1 MNNHVLLEMNRNGR
15 KDLMEEKTLLSTR
28 ELAQFLSINEKMVY
42 TLIAEKGLPATKA
55 TGKWLFPRHLV
66 EQWLEAQT
74 VNFPKQPDPL
84 PPYDGLLII
93 AGSNDILL
101 DRAMSLFNQR
111 HPEEM
116 VAFGNLGSLGGI
128 RALRR
133 NHCHMASSHL
143 IQKDGEEYNFGFA
156 REELGQMP
164 GIINFCRREQGLVVE
179 KGNPRNIHS
188 VTDLNQPGIKIV
200 NRPLGTGT
208 RLLLDE
214 ELAGAGIEGS
224 KIKGYTREV
233 SRHLDLGLEVLS
245 GRAHTGPC
253 IRAVAEL
260 LDLDF
265 VPIKWESFDLLILK
279 DRFFEKGVQR
289 FLGFLSEPSF
299 KTLGEDLAGYN
310 LDFSGK
316 MLFPK
321 KS

>member
-1 MNNHVLLEMNRNGR
+1 MEIKSLLN
-15 KDLMEEKTLLSTR
+15 TR
-28 ELAQFLSINEKMVY
+28 ELAQFLGINEKMVY

-74 VNFPKQPDPL
+74 INFPKQPDPL
-84 PPYDGLLII
+84 PPYDGMLII

-101 DRAMSLFNQR
+101 DRAISLINQR

-133 NHCHMASSHL
+133 NHCHIASSHL

-156 REELGQMP
+156 RDELDQMP
-164 GIINFCRREQGLVVE
+164 GIINLCRREQGLLVE
-179 KGNPRNIHS
+179 KGNPRGIGC
-188 VTDLNQPGIKIV
+188 VADLNQANIKII

-214 ELAGAGIEGS
+214 ELAKAGIEGNGLE
-224 KIKGYTREV
+224 GYTREV

-245 GRAHTGPC
+245 GRAHAGPC

-279 DRFFEKGVQR
+279 ERFFDKGVQQ
-289 FLGFLSEPSF
+289 FLGFLGEPSF
-299 KTLGEDLAGYN
+299 KKLGEDLAGYD
-310 LDFSGK
+310 LGVSGK

-321 KS
+321 ES

>member
-1 MNNHVLLEMNRNGR
+1 
-15 KDLMEEKTLLSTR
+15 MEEKTLLSTR
-28 ELAQFLSINEKMVY
+28 ELAKFLSINEKMVY
-42 TLIAEKGLPATKA
+42 TLVAEKNLPATKA

-74 VNFPKQPDPL
+74 INFPKQPDPL

-101 DRAMSLFNQR
+101 DRTISMINQLY
-111 HPEEM
+111 PEEM
-116 VAFGNLGSLGGI
+116 VAFGNMGSLGGI
-128 RALRR
+128 RALRQ
-133 NHCHMASSHL
+133 NHCHIASSHL

-156 REELGQMP
+156 IDELGQMP
-164 GIINFCRREQGLVVE
+164 GIINFCRREQGLLIE
-179 KGNPRNIHS
+179 KGNPRNIRS
-188 VTDLNQPGIKIV
+188 VADLNQVGIKII

-214 ELAGAGIEGS
+214 ELAKVGIEGNQ
-224 KIKGYTREV
+224 IDGYTREV

-245 GRAHTGPC
+245 GRAHAGPC

-260 LDLDF
+260 LGLDF
-265 VPIKWESFDLLILK
+265 VPIKWESFDLLIQK
-279 DRFFEKGVQR
+279 DRFFDKGVQR

-299 KTLGEDLAGYN
+299 KKLDEDLAGYD
-310 LDFSGK
+310 LGVSGK

-321 KS
+321 EP

>member
-1 MNNHVLLEMNRNGR
+1 
-15 KDLMEEKTLLSTR
+15 MEEKTLLSTR

-42 TLIAEKGLPATKA
+42 TLIAEKNLPATKA

-74 VNFPKQPDPL
+74 INFPKQPDPL

-101 DRAMSLFNQR
+101 DRTISLINQR
-111 HPEEM
+111 YPEEM
-116 VAFGNLGSLGGI
+116 VAFGNMGSLGGI

-133 NHCHMASSHL
+133 NHCHIASSHL

-156 REELGQMP
+156 VDELGQMP
-164 GIINFCRREQGLVVE
+164 GIINFCRREQGLLVE
-179 KGNPRNIHS
+179 KGNPGNIRS
-188 VTDLNQPGIKIV
+188 VADLSRSGIKII

-214 ELAGAGIEGS
+214 ELTKVGIEGNE
-224 KIKGYTREV
+224 IDGYTREV

-245 GRAHTGPC
+245 GRAQAGPC

-265 VPIKWESFDLLILK
+265 IPIKWESFDLLILK
-279 DRFFEKGVQR
+279 DRFFDKGVQQ
-289 FLGFLSEPSF
+289 FLGFLSETPF
-299 KTLGEDLAGYN
+299 KKLGEDLAGYD
-310 LDFSGK
+310 LGGGRKDAVS
-316 MLFPK
+316 
-321 KS
+321 

>member
-1 MNNHVLLEMNRNGR
+1 
-15 KDLMEEKTLLSTR
+15 MEEKTLLNTR
-28 ELAQFLSINEKMVY
+28 ELAQFLNINEKMVY

-55 TGKWLFPRHLV
+55 TGKWLFPRQLV
-66 EQWLEAQT
+66 EQWLENQT
-74 VNFPKQPDPL
+74 INFPKQPDPL
-84 PPYDGLLII
+84 PPHEGLLII

-101 DRAMSLFNQR
+101 DRTISLINRF
-111 HPEEM
+111 HPEKM

-156 REELGQMP
+156 KDELGQMP
-164 GIINFCRREQGLVVE
+164 GIVNFCRREQGLLVE
-179 KGNPRNIHS
+179 KGNPENIRC
-188 VTDLNQPGIKIV
+188 VADLGRAGIKII

-214 ELAGAGIEGS
+214 ELAKAGIQGNG
-224 KIKGYTREV
+224 IKGYTREV
-233 SRHLDLGLEVLS
+233 SRHLDLGLEILS
-245 GRAHTGPC
+245 GRAHAGPC

-260 LDLDF
+260 LNLDF

-279 DRFFEKGVQR
+279 DRFFERGVQQ
-289 FLGFLSEPSF
+289 FLGFLNEPSF
-299 KTLGEDLAGYN
+299 KKLGEDLAGYD
-310 LDFSGK
+310 LEFSGK

-321 KS
+321 ES

>member
-1 MNNHVLLEMNRNGR
+1 
-15 KDLMEEKTLLSTR
+15 MEEKTLLSTR

-42 TLIAEKGLPATKA
+42 TLIAEKNLPATKA

-74 VNFPKQPDPL
+74 INFPKQPDPL

-101 DRAMSLFNQR
+101 DRTISLINQR
-111 HPEEM
+111 YSEEM
-116 VAFGNLGSLGGI
+116 VAFGNMGSLGGI

-133 NHCHMASSHL
+133 NHCHIASSHL

-156 REELGQMP
+156 IDELGQMP
-164 GIINFCRREQGLVVE
+164 GIINFCRREQGLLIE
-179 KGNPRNIHS
+179 KGNPKNIRS
-188 VTDLNQPGIKIV
+188 VADLNQAGIKII

-214 ELAGAGIEGS
+214 ELTKAGIGGNE
-224 KIKGYTREV
+224 IEGYTREV
-233 SRHLDLGLEVLS
+233 SRHLDLGLEILS
-245 GRAHTGPC
+245 GRAQAGPC

-279 DRFFEKGVQR
+279 DRFFDKGVQQ
-289 FLGFLSEPSF
+289 FLGFLNEPSF
-299 KTLGEDLAGYN
+299 KKLGDDLAGYD
-310 LDFSGK
+310 LSFSGK

-321 KS
+321 EP

>member
-1 MNNHVLLEMNRNGR
+1 
-15 KDLMEEKTLLSTR
+15 MEEKTLLSTR
-28 ELAQFLSINEKMVY
+28 ELARFLSINEKMVY
-42 TLIAEKGLPATKA
+42 TLIAEKNLPATKA

-74 VNFPKQPDPL
+74 INFPKQPDPL

-101 DRAMSLFNQR
+101 DRTISLINQR
-111 HPEEM
+111 YSEEM
-116 VAFGNLGSLGGI
+116 VAFGNMGSLGGI

-133 NHCHMASSHL
+133 NHCHIASSHL

-156 REELGQMP
+156 IDELGQMP
-164 GIINFCRREQGLVVE
+164 GIINFCRREQGLLVE
-179 KGNPRNIHS
+179 KGNPKNIRS
-188 VTDLNQPGIKIV
+188 VADLNQAGIKII

-214 ELAGAGIEGS
+214 ELTKAGIGGNE
-224 KIKGYTREV
+224 IEGYTREV
-233 SRHLDLGLEVLS
+233 SRHLDLGLEILS
-245 GRAHTGPC
+245 GRAQAGPC

-279 DRFFEKGVQR
+279 DRFFDKGVQQ
-289 FLGFLSEPSF
+289 FLGFLNEPSF
-299 KTLGEDLAGYN
+299 KKLGDDLAGYD
-310 LDFSGK
+310 LSFSGK

-321 KS
+321 EP

>member
-1 MNNHVLLEMNRNGR
+1 
-15 KDLMEEKTLLSTR
+15 MEEKTLLSTR

-42 TLIAEKGLPATKA
+42 TLVAEKNLPATKA

-74 VNFPKQPDPL
+74 INFPKQPDPL

-101 DRAMSLFNQR
+101 DRTISMINQLY
-111 HPEEM
+111 PEEM
-116 VAFGNLGSLGGI
+116 VAFGNMGSLGGI
-128 RALRR
+128 RALRQ
-133 NHCHMASSHL
+133 NHCHIASSHL

-156 REELGQMP
+156 IDELGQMP
-164 GIINFCRREQGLVVE
+164 GIINFCRREQGLLIE
-179 KGNPRNIHS
+179 KGNPRNIRS
-188 VTDLNQPGIKIV
+188 VADLNQAGIKII

-214 ELAGAGIEGS
+214 ELAKVGIEGN
-224 KIKGYTREV
+224 KIDGYTREV

-245 GRAHTGPC
+245 GRAQAGPC

-260 LDLDF
+260 LGLDF
-265 VPIKWESFDLLILK
+265 VPIKWESFDLLIQK
-279 DRFFEKGVQR
+279 DRFFDKGVQR

-299 KTLGEDLAGYN
+299 KKLDEDLAGYD
-310 LDFSGK
+310 LGVSGK

-321 KS
+321 EP

>member
-1 MNNHVLLEMNRNGR
+1 
-15 KDLMEEKTLLSTR
+15 MEEKTLLSTR

-42 TLIAEKGLPATKA
+42 TLIAEKNLPATKA
-55 TGKWLFPRHLV
+55 TGKWLFPRPLV

-74 VNFPKQPDPL
+74 INFPKQPDPL

-101 DRAMSLFNQR
+101 DRTISMMNQLY
-111 HPEEM
+111 PEEM
-116 VAFGNLGSLGGI
+116 VAFGNMGSLGGI

-133 NHCHMASSHL
+133 NHCHIASSHL
-143 IQKDGEEYNFGFA
+143 IQKNGEEYNFGFA
-156 REELGQMP
+156 IDELGQMP
-164 GIINFCRREQGLVVE
+164 GIINFCRREQGLLIE
-179 KGNPRNIHS
+179 KGNPRNIRS
-188 VTDLNQPGIKIV
+188 VADLNQAGIKII

-214 ELAGAGIEGS
+214 ELAKAGIEGNQ
-224 KIKGYTREV
+224 IDGYTREV

-245 GRAHTGPC
+245 GRAQAGPC

-260 LDLDF
+260 LGLDF

-279 DRFFEKGVQR
+279 DRFFDKGVQQ
-289 FLGFLSEPSF
+289 FLGFLSEPPF
-299 KTLGEDLAGYN
+299 KKLGEDLAGYD
-310 LDFSGK
+310 LGVSGK

-321 KS
+321 EP

>member
-1 MNNHVLLEMNRNGR
+1 MRSQC
-15 KDLMEEKTLLSTR
+15 KKKTLLNTR
-28 ELAQFLSINEKMVY
+28 ELAQFLNINEKMVY
-42 TLIAEKGLPATKA
+42 TLIAEKGLPANKA

-101 DRAMSLFNQR
+101 DRTISLINR
-111 HPEEM
+111 LHPEKM
-116 VAFGNLGSLGGI
+116 VAFGNMGSFGGI

-156 REELGQMP
+156 KDELGQMP
-164 GIINFCRREQGLVVE
+164 GVINFCRREQGLLVE
-179 KGNPRNIHS
+179 KGNPENIRC
-188 VTDLNQPGIKIV
+188 VADLGRTGIKIV

-214 ELAGAGIEGS
+214 ELAKAGIRGNG
-224 KIKGYTREV
+224 IDGYTREV
-233 SRHLDLGLEVLS
+233 SRHLDLGLEILS
-245 GRAHTGPC
+245 GRAHVGPC

-260 LDLDF
+260 LNLDF

-279 DRFFEKGVQR
+279 DRFFEKGVQQ
-289 FLGFLSEPSF
+289 FLGFLNEPSF
-299 KTLGEDLAGYN
+299 KKLAEDLAGYD
-310 LDFSGK
+310 LKFSGK

-321 KS
+321 ES

>member
-1 MNNHVLLEMNRNGR
+1 
-15 KDLMEEKTLLSTR
+15 MEEKTLLSTR

-55 TGKWLFPRHLV
+55 TGKWLFPRPLV

-74 VNFPKQPDPL
+74 VNFPKQPNPL

-101 DRAMSLFNQR
+101 DRAISMINQL
-111 HPEEM
+111 HPEEL
-116 VAFGNLGSLGGI
+116 VTFGNLGSLGGI

-133 NHCHMASSHL
+133 NHCHMSSSHL

-156 REELGQMP
+156 RDELGQMP
-164 GIINFCRREQGLVVE
+164 GIINFCRRQQGLLVE
-179 KGNPRNIHS
+179 KGNPRNIRA
-188 VTDLNQPGIKIV
+188 VADLGQAGINIV

-214 ELAGAGIEGS
+214 ELTKAGIEGS
-224 KIKGYTREV
+224 KIGGYNKEV

-245 GRAHTGPC
+245 GRAHAGPC

-279 DRFFEKGVQR
+279 DRFFDRGVQQ
-289 FLGFLSEPSF
+289 FLEF
-299 KTLGEDLAGYN
+299 LGEDAFKKLGEGLAGYD
-310 LDFSGK
+310 LRFSGK

-321 KS
+321 ES

>member
-1 MNNHVLLEMNRNGR
+1 
-15 KDLMEEKTLLSTR
+15 MEKRTLLTTR
-28 ELAQFLSINEKMVY
+28 ELAQFLNINEKMVY

-55 TGKWLFPRHLV
+55 TGKWLFPRHLA

-74 VNFPKQPDPL
+74 INFPKQPDPL

-101 DRAMSLFNQR
+101 DRTISLINQR

-116 VAFGNLGSLGGI
+116 VAFGNMGSLGGI

-143 IQKDGEEYNFGFA
+143 IQKNGKEYNFGFA
-156 REELGQMP
+156 RDELVQMP
-164 GIINFCRREQGLVVE
+164 GIINFCRREQGLLVE
-179 KGNPRNIHS
+179 KNNPRGIGS
-188 VTDLNQPGIKIV
+188 IADLKQAGTKIV

-214 ELAGAGIEGS
+214 ELSKAGIEGNG
-224 KIKGYTREV
+224 IEGYTNEV

-245 GRAHTGPC
+245 GRAHVGPC

-265 VPIKWESFDLLILK
+265 IPIKWESFDLLILK
-279 DRFFEKGVQR
+279 DRFFEKGVQQ

-299 KTLGEDLAGYN
+299 KKLGSDLAGYD
-310 LDFSGK
+310 LRFSGK

-321 KS
+321 EAKKTE

>member
-1 MNNHVLLEMNRNGR
+1 
-15 KDLMEEKTLLSTR
+15 MEEKTLLSTR

-42 TLIAEKGLPATKA
+42 TLIAEKNLPATKA

-74 VNFPKQPDPL
+74 INFPKQPDPL

-101 DRAMSLFNQR
+101 DRTISLINQR
-111 HPEEM
+111 YPEEM
-116 VAFGNLGSLGGI
+116 VAFGNMGSLGGI

-133 NHCHMASSHL
+133 NHCHIASSHL

-156 REELGQMP
+156 IDELGRMP
-164 GIINFCRREQGLVVE
+164 GIINFCRREQGLLIE
-179 KGNPRNIHS
+179 KGNPGNIRS
-188 VTDLNQPGIKIV
+188 VADLNQAGIKII

-214 ELAGAGIEGS
+214 ELTKAGIEGNE
-224 KIKGYTREV
+224 IDGYTREV

-245 GRAHTGPC
+245 GRAQAGPC

-279 DRFFEKGVQR
+279 DRFFDKGVQQ
-289 FLGFLSEPSF
+289 FLGFLAEPPF
-299 KTLGEDLAGYN
+299 KKLGEDLAGYD
-310 LDFSGK
+310 LGVSGK

-321 KS
+321 ES

>member
-1 MNNHVLLEMNRNGR
+1 
-15 KDLMEEKTLLSTR
+15 MEEKTLLSTR
-28 ELAQFLSINEKMVY
+28 ELARFLSINEKMVY
-42 TLIAEKGLPATKA
+42 TLIAEKNLPATKA

-74 VNFPKQPDPL
+74 INFPKQPDPL

-101 DRAMSLFNQR
+101 DRTISLINQR
-111 HPEEM
+111 YSEEM
-116 VAFGNLGSLGGI
+116 VAFGNMGSLGGI

-133 NHCHMASSHL
+133 NHCHIASSHL

-156 REELGQMP
+156 IDELGQMP
-164 GIINFCRREQGLVVE
+164 GIINFCRREQGLLIE
-179 KGNPRNIHS
+179 KGNPKNIRA
-188 VTDLNQPGIKIV
+188 VADLNQAGIKII

-214 ELAGAGIEGS
+214 ELTKAGIGGNE
-224 KIKGYTREV
+224 IEGYTREV
-233 SRHLDLGLEVLS
+233 SRHLDLGLEILS
-245 GRAHTGPC
+245 GRAQAGPC

-279 DRFFEKGVQR
+279 DRFFDKGVQQ

-299 KTLGEDLAGYN
+299 KKLGDDLAGYD
-310 LDFSGK
+310 LGVSGK

-321 KS
+321 ES

>member
-1 MNNHVLLEMNRNGR
+1 MEIKSLLN
-15 KDLMEEKTLLSTR
+15 TR
-28 ELAQFLSINEKMVY
+28 ELAQFLGINEKMVY
-42 TLIAEKGLPATKA
+42 TLIAEKNLPATKA

-74 VNFPKQPDPL
+74 INFPKQPDPL

-101 DRAMSLFNQR
+101 DRAISLMNQLY
-111 HPEEM
+111 PEEM
-116 VAFGNLGSLGGI
+116 VAFGNMGSLGGI

-133 NHCHMASSHL
+133 NHCHIASSHL
-143 IQKDGEEYNFGFA
+143 IQKDEEEYNFGFA
-156 REELGQMP
+156 IDELGQMP
-164 GIINFCRREQGLVVE
+164 GIINFCRREQGLLIE
-179 KGNPRNIHS
+179 KGNPRNIRS
-188 VTDLNQPGIKIV
+188 VADLNQTGIKII

-214 ELAGAGIEGS
+214 ELTKAGIEGNE
-224 KIKGYTREV
+224 IDGYTGEV

-245 GRAHTGPC
+245 GRANAGPC

-260 LDLDF
+260 LGLDF

-279 DRFFEKGVQR
+279 EHFFEKGVQQ
-289 FLGFLSEPSF
+289 FLSFLSEPSF
-299 KTLGEDLAGYN
+299 KGMGEDLPGYD
-310 LDFSGK
+310 LRFSGK

-321 KS
+321 ES

>member
-1 MNNHVLLEMNRNGR
+1 
-15 KDLMEEKTLLSTR
+15 MEEKTLLSTR

-42 TLIAEKGLPATKA
+42 TLIAEKNLPATKA
-55 TGKWLFPRHLV
+55 TGKWLFPRPLV

-74 VNFPKQPDPL
+74 INFPKQPDPL

-101 DRAMSLFNQR
+101 DRTISMMNQLY
-111 HPEEM
+111 PEEM
-116 VAFGNLGSLGGI
+116 VAFGNMGSLGGI

-133 NHCHMASSHL
+133 NHCHIASSHL
-143 IQKDGEEYNFGFA
+143 IQKNGEEYNFGFA
-156 REELGQMP
+156 IDELGQMP
-164 GIINFCRREQGLVVE
+164 GIINFCRREQGLLIE
-179 KGNPRNIHS
+179 KGNPRNIRS
-188 VTDLNQPGIKIV
+188 VADLNQAGIKII

-214 ELAGAGIEGS
+214 ELAKAGIEGNQ
-224 KIKGYTREV
+224 IDGYAREV

-245 GRAHTGPC
+245 GRAQAGPC

-260 LDLDF
+260 LGLDF

-279 DRFFEKGVQR
+279 DRFFDKGVQQ
-289 FLGFLSEPSF
+289 FLGFLSEPPF
-299 KTLGEDLAGYN
+299 KKLGEDLAGYD
-310 LDFSGK
+310 LGVSGK

-321 KS
+321 EP

>member
-1 MNNHVLLEMNRNGR
+1 
-15 KDLMEEKTLLSTR
+15 MEEKTLLSTR

-42 TLIAEKGLPATKA
+42 TLIAEKNLPATKA

-74 VNFPKQPDPL
+74 INFPKQPDPL

-101 DRAMSLFNQR
+101 DRTISLINQR
-111 HPEEM
+111 YPEEM
-116 VAFGNLGSLGGI
+116 VAFGNMGSLGGI
-128 RALRR
+128 RALRQ
-133 NHCHMASSHL
+133 NHCHIASSHL

-156 REELGQMP
+156 IDELGQMP
-164 GIINFCRREQGLVVE
+164 GIINFCRREQGLLIE
-179 KGNPRNIHS
+179 KGNPGNIRS
-188 VTDLNQPGIKIV
+188 VADLDQAGIKII

-214 ELAGAGIEGS
+214 ELTKAGIEGNE
-224 KIKGYTREV
+224 IDGYTREV

-245 GRAHTGPC
+245 GRAQAGPC

-265 VPIKWESFDLLILK
+265 IPIKWESFDLLILK
-279 DRFFEKGVQR
+279 DRFFDKGVQQ
-289 FLGFLSEPSF
+289 FLGFLSEPPF
-299 KTLGEDLAGYN
+299 KKLGEDLAGYD
-310 LDFSGK
+310 LEVSGK

-321 KS
+321 ES

>member
-1 MNNHVLLEMNRNGR
+1 
-15 KDLMEEKTLLSTR
+15 MEEKTLLSTR

-42 TLIAEKGLPATKA
+42 TLIAEKNLPATKA

-74 VNFPKQPDPL
+74 INFPKQPDPL

-101 DRAMSLFNQR
+101 DRTISLINQR
-111 HPEEM
+111 YSEEM
-116 VAFGNLGSLGGI
+116 VAFGNMGSLGGI

-133 NHCHMASSHL
+133 NHCHIASSHL

-156 REELGQMP
+156 IDELGQMP
-164 GIINFCRREQGLVVE
+164 GIINFCRREQGLLIE
-179 KGNPRNIHS
+179 KGNPKNIRS
-188 VTDLNQPGIKIV
+188 VADLNQAGIKII

-214 ELAGAGIEGS
+214 ELTKAGIGGNE
-224 KIKGYTREV
+224 IEGYTREV
-233 SRHLDLGLEVLS
+233 SRHLDLGLEILS
-245 GRAHTGPC
+245 GRAQAGPC

-279 DRFFEKGVQR
+279 DRFFDKGVQQ

-299 KTLGEDLAGYN
+299 KKLGDDLAGYD
-310 LDFSGK
+310 LGVSGK

-321 KS
+321 ES

>member
-1 MNNHVLLEMNRNGR
+1 
-15 KDLMEEKTLLSTR
+15 MEEKTLLSTR
-28 ELAQFLSINEKMVY
+28 ELAKFLSINEKMVY
-42 TLIAEKGLPATKA
+42 TLIAEKNLPATKA

-66 EQWLEAQT
+66 EQWLEAKT
-74 VNFPKQPDPL
+74 INFPKQPDPL

-101 DRAMSLFNQR
+101 DRTISLINQF
-111 HPEEM
+111 HPKEM

-133 NHCHMASSHL
+133 NHCHIASSHL

-156 REELGQMP
+156 IDELGQMP
-164 GIINFCRREQGLVVE
+164 GIINFCRREQGLLIE
-179 KGNPRNIHS
+179 KGNPRNIRS
-188 VTDLNQPGIKIV
+188 VADLNGAGIKII

-214 ELAGAGIEGS
+214 ELTKAGIEGNEVD
-224 KIKGYTREV
+224 GYQREV
-233 SRHLDLGLEVLS
+233 SRHLDLGLEILS
-245 GRAHTGPC
+245 GRAQAGPC

-279 DRFFEKGVQR
+279 DRFFDKGVQQ
-289 FLGFLSEPSF
+289 FLSFLSEPSF
-299 KTLGEDLAGYN
+299 KKLGDDLAGYD
-310 LDFSGK
+310 LGVSGK

-321 KS
+321 EG

>member
-1 MNNHVLLEMNRNGR
+1 
-15 KDLMEEKTLLSTR
+15 MEEKTLLSTR

-42 TLIAEKGLPATKA
+42 TLIAEKNLPATKA

-74 VNFPKQPDPL
+74 INFPKQPDPL

-101 DRAMSLFNQR
+101 DRTISLINQR
-111 HPEEM
+111 YPEEM
-116 VAFGNLGSLGGI
+116 VAFGNMGSLGGI

-133 NHCHMASSHL
+133 NHCHIASSHL

-156 REELGQMP
+156 IDELGQMP
-164 GIINFCRREQGLVVE
+164 GIINFCRREQGLLIE
-179 KGNPRNIHS
+179 KGNPRNIRS
-188 VTDLNQPGIKIV
+188 VADLNQAGIKII

-214 ELAGAGIEGS
+214 ELTKAGIEGNE
-224 KIKGYTREV
+224 IDGYTREV

-245 GRAHTGPC
+245 GRAQAGPC

-279 DRFFEKGVQR
+279 DRFFDKGVQQ
-289 FLGFLSEPSF
+289 FLGFLAEPPF
-299 KTLGEDLAGYN
+299 KKLGEDLAGYD
-310 LDFSGK
+310 LGVSGK

-321 KS
+321 E

>member
-1 MNNHVLLEMNRNGR
+1 
-15 KDLMEEKTLLSTR
+15 MEEKTLLSTR
-28 ELAQFLSINEKMVY
+28 ELARFLSINEKMVY
-42 TLIAEKGLPATKA
+42 TLIAEKNLPATKA

-74 VNFPKQPDPL
+74 INFPKQPDPL

-101 DRAMSLFNQR
+101 DRTISLINQR
-111 HPEEM
+111 YSEEM
-116 VAFGNLGSLGGI
+116 VAFGNMGSLGGI

-133 NHCHMASSHL
+133 NHCHIASSHL

-156 REELGQMP
+156 IDELGQMP
-164 GIINFCRREQGLVVE
+164 GIINFCRREQGLLIE
-179 KGNPRNIHS
+179 KGNPKNIRA
-188 VTDLNQPGIKIV
+188 VADLNQAGIKII

-214 ELAGAGIEGS
+214 ELTKAGIGGNE
-224 KIKGYTREV
+224 IEGYTREV
-233 SRHLDLGLEVLS
+233 SRHLDLGLEILS
-245 GRAHTGPC
+245 GRAQAGPC

-279 DRFFEKGVQR
+279 DRFFDKGVQQ
-289 FLGFLSEPSF
+289 FLGFLNEPSF
-299 KTLGEDLAGYN
+299 KKLGDDLAGYD
-310 LDFSGK
+310 LSFSGK

-321 KS
+321 EP

>member
-1 MNNHVLLEMNRNGR
+1 
-15 KDLMEEKTLLSTR
+15 MEEKTLLSTR
-28 ELAQFLSINEKMVY
+28 ELARFLSINEKMVY
-42 TLIAEKGLPATKA
+42 TLIAEKNLPATKA

-74 VNFPKQPDPL
+74 INFPKQPDPL

-101 DRAMSLFNQR
+101 DRTISLINQR
-111 HPEEM
+111 YSEEM
-116 VAFGNLGSLGGI
+116 VAFGNMGSLGGI

-133 NHCHMASSHL
+133 NHCHIASSHL

-156 REELGQMP
+156 IDELGQMP
-164 GIINFCRREQGLVVE
+164 GIINFCRREQGLLIE
-179 KGNPRNIHS
+179 KGNPKNIRS
-188 VTDLNQPGIKIV
+188 VADLNQAGIKII

-214 ELAGAGIEGS
+214 ELTKAGIGGNE
-224 KIKGYTREV
+224 IEGYTREV
-233 SRHLDLGLEVLS
+233 SRHLDLGLEILS
-245 GRAHTGPC
+245 GRAQAGPC

-279 DRFFEKGVQR
+279 DRFFDKGVQQ

-299 KTLGEDLAGYN
+299 KKLGDDLAGYD
-310 LDFSGK
+310 LSFSGK

-321 KS
+321 EP

>member
-1 MNNHVLLEMNRNGR
+1 
-15 KDLMEEKTLLSTR
+15 MEEKTLLSTR

-42 TLIAEKGLPATKA
+42 TLIAEKGLPASKA

-74 VNFPKQPDPL
+74 VNFPKQPNPL

-101 DRAMSLFNQR
+101 DRAISMINQL
-111 HPEEM
+111 HPEEL

-128 RALRR
+128 RALKRH
-133 NHCHMASSHL
+133 HCHMASSHL

-156 REELGQMP
+156 RDELGQMP
-164 GIINFCRREQGLVVE
+164 GIINFCRREQGLLVE
-179 KGNPRNIHS
+179 KGNPRNIRA
-188 VTDLNQPGIKIV
+188 VADLGQVGINII

-214 ELAGAGIEGS
+214 EFTKAGIEGNR
-224 KIKGYTREV
+224 IGGYNKEV

-245 GRAHTGPC
+245 GRAHAGPC

-279 DRFFEKGVQR
+279 DRFFDRGIQQ
-289 FLGFLSEPSF
+289 FLEFLSDPSF
-299 KTLGEDLAGYN
+299 KRLGEDLAGYD
-310 LDFSGK
+310 LRFSGK

-321 KS
+321 ES

>member
-1 MNNHVLLEMNRNGR
+1 
-15 KDLMEEKTLLSTR
+15 MEEKTLLSTR
-28 ELAQFLSINEKMVY
+28 ELARFLSINEKMVY
-42 TLIAEKGLPATKA
+42 TLIAEKNLPATKA

-74 VNFPKQPDPL
+74 INFPKQPDPL

-101 DRAMSLFNQR
+101 DRTISLINQR
-111 HPEEM
+111 YSEEM
-116 VAFGNLGSLGGI
+116 VAFGNMGSLGGI

-133 NHCHMASSHL
+133 NHCHIASSHL

-156 REELGQMP
+156 IDELGQMP
-164 GIINFCRREQGLVVE
+164 GIINFCRREQGLLIE
-179 KGNPRNIHS
+179 KGNPKNIRS
-188 VTDLNQPGIKIV
+188 VADLNQAGIKII

-214 ELAGAGIEGS
+214 ELTKAGIGGNE
-224 KIKGYTREV
+224 IEGYTREV
-233 SRHLDLGLEVLS
+233 SRHLDLGLEILS
-245 GRAHTGPC
+245 GRAQAGPC

-279 DRFFEKGVQR
+279 DRFFDKGVQQ
-289 FLGFLSEPSF
+289 FLGFLNEPSF
-299 KTLGEDLAGYN
+299 KKLGDDLAGYD
-310 LDFSGK
+310 LSFSGK

-321 KS
+321 ES

>member
-1 MNNHVLLEMNRNGR
+1 MEIKSLLN
-15 KDLMEEKTLLSTR
+15 TR
-28 ELAQFLSINEKMVY
+28 ELAQFLGINEKMVY
-42 TLIAEKGLPATKA
+42 TLISEKGLPATKA

-66 EQWLEAQT
+66 EQWLETQT
-74 VNFPKQPDPL
+74 INFPKKPEPL
-84 PPYDGLLII
+84 PPYHGLLII

-101 DRAMSLFNQR
+101 DRTISLINQR

-143 IQKDGEEYNFGFA
+143 IQKDGQEYNFGFA
-156 REELGQMP
+156 MEELEQMP
-164 GIINFCRREQGLVVE
+164 GIINFCRREQGLLIE
-179 KGNPRNIHS
+179 KGNPRGIGC
-188 VTDLNQPGIKIV
+188 VADLNQADIKII

-214 ELAGAGIEGS
+214 ELTKAGIEGNG
-224 KIKGYTREV
+224 IEGYTLEV
-233 SRHLDLGLEVLS
+233 SRHLDLGLEILS
-245 GRAHTGPC
+245 GRAHAGPC

-279 DRFFEKGVQR
+279 ERFFDKGVQQ

-299 KTLGEDLAGYN
+299 KRLGEDLAGYD
-310 LDFSGK
+310 LSFSGK

-321 KS
+321 ES

>member
-1 MNNHVLLEMNRNGR
+1 
-15 KDLMEEKTLLSTR
+15 MEEKTLLSTR
-28 ELAQFLSINEKMVY
+28 ELAHFLSINEKMVY

-74 VNFPKQPDPL
+74 INFPKQPHPL

-101 DRAMSLFNQR
+101 DRAISVINQL
-111 HPEEM
+111 HPEEL

-128 RALRR
+128 RALKRQ
-133 NHCHMASSHL
+133 HCHMASSHL

-156 REELGQMP
+156 RDELGQMP
-164 GIINFCRREQGLVVE
+164 GIINFCRREQGLLVE
-179 KGNPRNIHS
+179 KGNPKKIQSVGDLGKSGINI
-188 VTDLNQPGIKIV
+188 I

-214 ELAGAGIEGS
+214 ELSKAGIEGS
-224 KIKGYTREV
+224 QVDGYNREV

-245 GRAHTGPC
+245 GRAHAGPC

-265 VPIKWESFDLLILK
+265 IPIKWESFDLLILK
-279 DRFFEKGVQR
+279 DRFFDRGVQQ
-289 FLGFLSEPSF
+289 FLEFLSDPAF
-299 KTLGEDLAGYN
+299 RKLDKDLAGYD
-310 LDFSGK
+310 LRLSGK
-316 MLFPK
+316 MQFPK
-321 KS
+321 DS